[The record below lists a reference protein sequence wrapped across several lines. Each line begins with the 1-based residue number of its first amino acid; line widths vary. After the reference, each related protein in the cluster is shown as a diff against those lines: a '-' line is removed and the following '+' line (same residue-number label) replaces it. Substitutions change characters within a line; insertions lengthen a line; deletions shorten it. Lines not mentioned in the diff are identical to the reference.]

1 MAGRLQTI
9 ARVLGVLAGA
19 SLGVAALAAW
29 RVPGHDVGE
38 GATIALVVRSGGG
51 VDVRGGGPAAA
62 TLAAT
67 GPHGGLGRQLL
78 VATASGQRVAID
90 AGASA
95 PDLDAILR
103 VSLRLNGRSLF
114 AGSLWALRRAGL
126 RLPASVATRRELDV
140 RLWIPNRQLTG
151 FERHHETVVLTLE
164 GERQAA

>member
-19 SLGVAALAAW
+19 ALGVAALAAW

-38 GATIALVVRSGGG
+38 GATIALVVRSAGG

-67 GPHGGLGRQLL
+67 GPRGGLDRSLL
-78 VATASGQRVAID
+78 VATASRRLVVMK

-103 VSLRLNGRSLF
+103 VSLRLNGRPLF
-114 AGSLWALRRAGL
+114 AGSLWALRRTGLPFTSSAG
-126 RLPASVATRRELDV
+126 TRRELDV
-140 RLWIPNRQLTG
+140 RLWIPTRQLTG
-151 FERHHETVVLTLE
+151 FERHHETVVLTLQ
-164 GERQAA
+164 GERPAA